1 MCRPEV
7 EDEDEDEAEVGLLG
21 EVVSLPAAKKV
32 VPKGSVHPRG
42 KTGLPHCTPD
52 AMGLV
57 RDNALLH
64 PLDELYSSKA
74 PSRRGLVAPE
84 IKSRPCRAFK

>member
-32 VPKGSVHPRG
+32 VPKGSLHPRG

-57 RDNALLH
+57 RGNALLH
-64 PLDELYSSKA
+64 PF
-74 PSRRGLVAPE
+74 G
-84 IKSRPCRAFK
+84 